1 MTTKKTGRLYIIGA
15 GFAGQTLAR
24 ELKTK
29 VIFGEAVAFL
39 DDDPEKIGRRIEEIP
54 VLGPIRDV
62 ARLLRMNPAGQ
73 AIIAIPGASRE
84 YLKELYGIL
93 KRAGFEKIRILPG
106 ISQIVQG
113 DAHLIQTR
121 NIDPQ
126 DLLGRTPAAIN
137 LKQSLAYLR
146 DKRVL
151 VTGAGGSIGSEL
163 CRQLLSGGAS
173 RLYLFGHGENSIY
186 QIDRELRLLQ
196 EEGVGEKAALVPIIG
211 DLKDAGYM
219 DYIMKKLRLDVV
231 FHTAAYKHV
240 PMTEENPVAAI
251 ENNVLG
257 TENLIRSAR
266 NCGVKRFVHITT
278 DKAVEPVSIYGA
290 SKYICEKLVLEEA
303 RRMAA
308 SGASAG
314 DLSFMVVRFGNVLGS
329 RGSIV
334 PLFQRQIEKG
344 GPVTVTHPDM
354 RRWFMTIPEAC
365 SLVLKAGGV
374 GENGSLYL
382 LDMGEPIRIRDMAE
396 QMIRFYGFEPEEDIK
411 IEYVGLR
418 PGERLGEKLWAEDES
433 PAATAYSRIL
443 KVERPKQGGTLPE
456 GLSDGDS
463 AGIYELID
471 KLRPICRYDPARKD
485 HYRNAGLLKS
495 LLTAAIPSLREPET
509 PPRDVPAAGNN
520 APAETAEPESFP
532 EKQRPAHLRNSAA
545 AFRRQ
550 KTLDAG
556 EAGMRNPAV
565 LT

>member
-1 MTTKKTGRLYIIGA
+1 MITKKTGRLYIIGA

-24 ELKTK
+24 ELKNK
-29 VIFGEAVAFL
+29 AIFGEVVAFL
-39 DDDPEKIGRRIEEIP
+39 DDDPEKIGRRLEGVP

-62 ARLLRMNPAGQ
+62 ARLLRMNPADQ
-73 AIIAIPGASRE
+73 AIIAIPSASRE
-84 YLKELYGIL
+84 YLKELYAIL
-93 KRAGFEKIRILPG
+93 KRAGFETIRILPG

-146 DKRVL
+146 GKRVL
-151 VTGAGGSIGSEL
+151 ITGAGGSIGSEL

-196 EEGVGEKAALVPIIG
+196 EEGVGEKAVLVPIIG
-211 DLKDAGYM
+211 DLKDPDYM
-219 DYIMKKLRLDVV
+219 DYILEKLRLDVV

-240 PMTEENPVAAI
+240 PMMEENPVAAI

-257 TENLIRSAR
+257 TENLIRGAR
-266 NCGVKRFVHITT
+266 KHGVKRFVHITT

-290 SKYICEKLVLEEA
+290 SKYLCEKLVLEEA
-303 RRMAA
+303 RGMT
-308 SGASAG
+308 G
-314 DLSFMVVRFGNVLGS
+314 DSSFMVVRFGNVLGS

-374 GENGSLYL
+374 GDNGTLYL

-396 QMIRFYGFEPEEDIK
+396 QMIRFYGFEPDEDIA
-411 IEYVGLR
+411 IQYVGLR
-418 PGERLGEKLWAEDES
+418 PGERLGEKLWADDEN
-433 PAATAYSRIL
+433 PVATAYSRIL
-443 KVERPKQGGTLPE
+443 KVERVAKTGAAGTSGPE
-456 GLSDGDS
+456 
-463 AGIYELID
+463 AGIHALIER
-471 KLRPICRYDPARKD
+471 LRPICRLDPARPD
-485 HYRNAGLLKS
+485 CYRNIAALRGILVE
-495 LLTAAIPSLREPET
+495 AIPSLQSPEQAT
-509 PPRDVPAAGNN
+509 DQGPAKPAAKRAASANTASKAAGAEGSPAAGHLINWN
-520 APAETAEPESFP
+520 SSAP
-532 EKQRPAHLRNSAA
+532 
-545 AFRRQ
+545 FRRQ
-550 KTLDAG
+550 KSR
-556 EAGMRNPAV
+556 EAKETDRQPAAK
-565 LT
+565 LR